1 MVAAYI
7 PTSCSKQ
14 LWVSVISQSLVLV
27 DSGDCLIIETHNCFE
42 QLAVHK
48 QLLPFTPFAE
58 VGDVCQHAYNNF
70 WEVLQWAYGNKMD
83 SC

>member
-14 LWVSVISQSLVLV
+14 LWVSIISQSLVLV

-42 QLAVHK
+42 QLTVYK
-48 QLLPFTPFAE
+48 QLLPFAPLA
-58 VGDVCQHAYNNF
+58 DVSFSNTLITIF
-70 WEVLQWAYGNKMD
+70 GRSFSGPM
-83 SC
+83 